1 MNNMNMAQRVASRAV
16 AENSNATV
24 NTGINPMA
32 DPLGALAQYQAQAP
46 MPTYGA
52 MTQTAP
58 STGMAI
64 NNAVTPEQLAVGQQV
79 NGDQI
84 QNQRSMQ
91 GLV

>member
-1 MNNMNMAQRVASRAV
+1 MNNIMGKVPGDMSA
-16 AENSNATV
+16 SNAE
-24 NTGINPMA
+24 
-32 DPLGALAQYQAQAP
+32 LAMQQAQQMRAQAP

>member
-1 MNNMNMAQRVASRAV
+1 MNNMNMAQRVASRAG

-79 NGDQI
+79 NGDPI
-84 QNQRSMQ
+84 QNQRSLQ

>member
-32 DPLGALAQYQAQAP
+32 DPLGALAQYQTQAP

>member
-1 MNNMNMAQRVASRAV
+1 MNNMNMAQRVASRAG